1 MKDYGLLTL
10 AAVLL
15 ALDFSIAKMYQKRA
29 GTSLSAGFAFNAL
42 LGLFTALIFW
52 IIGGF
57 SFQITWFSTIMAVLL
72 TVFCTG
78 YTLIGFR
85 ILRAGSMALYSLF
98 LMTGGMTLP
107 YLWGLIFLDEP
118 FSWLRTVGLCVLMGA
133 VLLSNLPKK
142 GEKINAKL
150 IVMCLAIFLLN
161 GFVSIVS
168 KTHQIESGLPAVDAN
183 GFVVLSGLGKFV
195 ISGSAYLIA
204 KLVDKNKGEKQE
216 KPQKLPIL
224 ALIACSAVI
233 GGLSYLLQLMGA
245 KNLPATVLYPFIT
258 GGSMIFSSIVGAT
271 VFREKLSKNLVLGI
285 GLCFIGT
292 LLFL

>member
-15 ALDFSIAKMYQKRA
+15 ALDFSIAKTYQKRA

-107 YLWGLIFLDEP
+107 YLWGLFFLDEP

-150 IVMCLAIFLLN
+150 IVMCLAIFVLN

-168 KTHQIESGLPAVDAN
+168 KTHQIESSLPAVDAN
-183 GFVVLSGLGKFV
+183 GFVILSGLGKFV
-195 ISGSAYLIA
+195 ISGSAYWIA
-204 KLVDKNKGEKQE
+204 KLVGKNKGEKQE
-216 KPQKLPIL
+216 KLQKLPIL

-271 VFREKLSKNLVLGI
+271 VFRERLSKNLVLGI

>member
-15 ALDFSIAKMYQKRA
+15 AVDFAIAKLYQKRA

-42 LGLFTALIFW
+42 LGLFTAFVFW

-57 SFQITWFSTIMAVLL
+57 SFQITTFSTVMAVLL
-72 TVFCTG
+72 TVFCTS

-85 ILRAGSMALYSLF
+85 ILRTGSMALYSLF

-107 YLWGLIFLDEP
+107 YLWGLFFLDEP
-118 FSWLRTVGLCVLMGA
+118 FSWLRTAGLCVLMGA

-150 IVMCLAIFLLN
+150 ILMCVTIFALN
-161 GFVSIVS
+161 GCVSIVS
-168 KTHQIESGLPAVDAN
+168 KTHQIEATLPAVDTN
-183 GFVVLSGLGKFV
+183 GFVVLSGLAKFV
-195 ISGSAYLIA
+195 ISGTAFLIA
-204 KLVDKNKGEKQE
+204 KAVGKKKAAREEAPKRLS
-216 KPQKLPIL
+216 IL
-224 ALIACSAVI
+224 LLILCSAIV
-233 GGLSYLLQLMGA
+233 GGMSYLLQLVGA

-258 GGSMIFSSIVGAT
+258 GGSMVFSSIVGIVA
-271 VFREKLSKNLVLGI
+271 FREKPSKLLLFSI
-285 GLCFIGT
+285 GACFVGT
-292 LLFL
+292 LMFL